1 MRHLKGE
8 FYIRNRPA
16 FCVLIAALQL
26 EGASGKGGAEN
37 VPKTSCSSQGRP
49 LPRHH
54 TIIIGELNAI
64 EKEVAKVASTSL
76 RGSIES
82 NCAGAPQVQR
92 SSLGPNVIA
101 PDHGDSILP
110 PSSELGKI

>member
-1 MRHLKGE
+1 MVQAVKGE
-8 FYIRNRPA
+8 QRTCRA
-16 FCVLIAALQL
+16 
-26 EGASGKGGAEN
+26 
-37 VPKTSCSSQGRP
+37 SCSSQGRP